1 MLEMETLLEQWVSY
15 VILNVNLNEQEK
27 QAERTKLLKKGQAI
41 KRIEIFLEWLKGY
54 K

>member
-27 QAERTKLLKKGQAI
+27 QVERNELLKKGQAI
-41 KRIEIFLEWLKGY
+41 KRIELFLEWLKGY